1 MKNNK
6 TEIVFILDKSGSMHG
21 LEADTVGGFNSML
34 EKQRDEEGEC
44 LVTTILFND
53 RIEFL
58 HDRLPIEKTEEIT
71 RKDYRVGG
79 CTALIDAIGTAIT
92 HISNIHKYAREEDVP
107 QKTMFVI
114 TTDGMENASVEYTD
128 KKVKKMIEEKK
139 KLGWEFL
146 FIGAN
151 IDAVKTAA
159 DFGIDRNRA
168 VNYHADKK
176 GTKTLY
182 DTVGDAVFSFRCCEA
197 PLDDNWSEEIAK
209 DFKSRNK

>member
-34 EKQRDEEGEC
+34 EKQRGEEGEC

-53 RIEFL
+53 KTEFL
-58 HDRLPIEKTEEIT
+58 HDRLPIEEIKEIT
-71 RKDYRVGG
+71 CNEYRVGG
-79 CTALIDAIGTAIT
+79 CTALIDAIGSTIT
-92 HISNIHKYAREEDVP
+92 HISGIHKYSRNEDVP
-107 QKTMFVI
+107 EKTMFVI
-114 TTDGMENASVEYTD
+114 TTDGMENASVKFTSD
-128 KKVKKMIEEKK
+128 MVKKMINEKK
-139 KLGWEFL
+139 ECGWEFL

-159 DFGIDRNRA
+159 NFGIEKNRA

-182 DTVGDAVFSFRCCEA
+182 ETVGSAVHCFRCCEA
-197 PLDDNWSEEIAK
+197 PLSDDWSEDIAK
-209 DFKSRNK
+209 DFKSRHK